1 MTRLSQA
8 SDEDYARRIN
18 SRRKV
23 NANLTMI
30 AAGSGGAALALR
42 GSKAGF
48 GHAAKVA
55 SSEAKALKL
64 ASASKHAH
72 KASDITGIAAGTAGS
87 IAGINSASTQLSDI
101 KRNKIKERKAK
112 KLTLK
117 DISQGQAVDINQ
129 TPLNKPMQVRKS
141 FNSKRKQYFYGNNL
155 EQRRSQRN
163 KIYPGAAAA
172 GSATAAGGIG
182 LVALG
187 NKRKT
192 KITSSRNTANTA
204 ADKLKSK
211 ADGDFAARDSFR
223 KKSAAFKTAGD
234 KANVDFELLRANK
247 VKDITGQN
255 EFLKQRQANRYR
267 ATRNSNLATGADV
280 SGTTNRIQEVA
291 SRKKA
296 EASAKKLGKF
306 RYRKLPSNKKA
317 AIVLGGASAGLAGL
331 SAVAHRNNKKVNRPR
346 HDWWQG

>member
-129 TPLNKPMQVRKS
+129 TLLINLCRFGRVLIQSVSSTFTATTLSRGVLRGTRFIQVQLLLVLLLPLVV
-141 FNSKRKQYFYGNNL
+141 
-155 EQRRSQRN
+155 
-163 KIYPGAAAA
+163 
-172 GSATAAGGIG
+172 
-182 LVALG
+182 LV
-187 NKRKT
+187 
-192 KITSSRNTANTA
+192 
-204 ADKLKSK
+204 
-211 ADGDFAARDSFR
+211 
-223 KKSAAFKTAGD
+223 
-234 KANVDFELLRANK
+234 
-247 VKDITGQN
+247 
-255 EFLKQRQANRYR
+255 
-267 ATRNSNLATGADV
+267 
-280 SGTTNRIQEVA
+280 
-291 SRKKA
+291 
-296 EASAKKLGKF
+296 
-306 RYRKLPSNKKA
+306 
-317 AIVLGGASAGLAGL
+317 
-331 SAVAHRNNKKVNRPR
+331 
-346 HDWWQG
+346 